1 MTKTM
6 FAVIAAAMLIATP
19 AMADDDDRD
28 CRSAGAIMDQ
38 NQIRAQLTEQ
48 GYEVRKLEMDD
59 GCYEVHAMDANGQ
72 RVEMDIDP
80 VSGQTRKFEYD

>member
-6 FAVIAAAMLIATP
+6 FAFIAAAMLIATP
-19 AMADDDDRD
+19 AMADDDDKD
-28 CRSAGAIMDQ
+28 CRSEGAIMDQ

-80 VSGQTRKFEYD
+80 VSGETRKFEYD